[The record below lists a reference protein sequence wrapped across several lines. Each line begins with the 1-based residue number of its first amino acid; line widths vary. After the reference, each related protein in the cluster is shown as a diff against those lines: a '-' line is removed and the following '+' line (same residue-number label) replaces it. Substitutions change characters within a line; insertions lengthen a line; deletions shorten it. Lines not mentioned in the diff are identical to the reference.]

1 MVHGAYDA
9 ASQGDFVLHES
20 GRVLKGTFLVD
31 DNYNLEEAGEHFE
44 NLDREIQISRDRIG
58 GIQRK
63 SDELNDRIDRM
74 ATEAARLKELAEKL
88 EGKIKVFKL

>member
-31 DNYNLEEAGEHFE
+31 DNYNLEENASATEE
-44 NLDREIQISRDRIG
+44 TTASII
-58 GIQRK
+58 
-63 SDELNDRIDRM
+63 ELNDRIDRM

>member
-9 ASQGDFVLHES
+9 ASQGDFVLLES

-31 DNYNLEEAGEHFE
+31 DNYNLEENASATEE
-44 NLDREIQISRDRIG
+44 TTASII
-58 GIQRK
+58 
-63 SDELNDRIDRM
+63 ELNDRIDRM